1 MTAELELPQGGK
13 MSNLVTSPDMGDSK
27 VVSVLVENN
36 RAFRR
41 FLARRLGSVADVE
54 DVLQDFCLK
63 ALSSQNKLR
72 QADGLLAWLY
82 TILRSCLSD
91 HYRKSQRRGKINQ
104 AFAEELK
111 SSGEA
116 DRADELHKN
125 ICTCLH
131 SLLPVLRPDYA
142 ELVRRVDLGEEER
155 ATVAG
160 DLGISSGTLAVR
172 LHRARQVLKR
182 ALLTSCGS
190 CVEHG
195 FDDCGCDPGKRRA
208 RAEVAKI

>member
-1 MTAELELPQGGK
+1 

-41 FLARRLGSVADVE
+41 FLARRLGSMADVE

-63 ALSSQNKLR
+63 ALASQNRLR
-72 QADGLLAWLY
+72 DKNSIVAWLY
-82 TILRSCLSD
+82 TVLRSCLSD
-91 HYRKSQRRGKINQ
+91 HYRKNQRRGKIKQ
-104 AFAEELK
+104 AFAQELE

-116 DRADELHKN
+116 GNVGDLHKN
-125 ICTCLH
+125 ICACLH

-155 ATVAG
+155 TVVAG

-172 LHRARQVLKR
+172 LHRARQVLKQ

-190 CVEHG
+190 CLEHG
-195 FDDCGCDPGKRRA
+195 FDDCGCDPAKRRA
-208 RAEVAKI
+208 RAEVVKT